1 MNELIQEYKTDLN
14 ILKKQHQKILNK
26 RYRVPVNENGRVIHK
41 LIEVDVDGKGVTI
54 INKGL
59 DQLEGKSN
67 KAGASIKNLV
77 VSLGLVKVAAAAF
90 NVLKN
95 SLDSAIS
102 RFDTMQKFP
111 KVMKALGFSAEDS
124 QRSINKLSDGI
135 DGLPTKLDDVV
146 ASTQQMTAIT
156 GDLDRSTDTVLA
168 LNNAFLAS
176 GASTED
182 ASRGMQ
188 QYNQML
194 STGQVDLESWKT
206 LQETMPLALQKTAE
220 AMGFVGKSAQRDL
233 YNALKEGTVTFDQ
246 FQDKL
251 IELGTGTGMLAT
263 LAKENSLGIA
273 TSFGNLS
280 NAVSKGVAN
289 LITKFD
295 ELVQKLTG
303 KTIAQNID
311 SMKSIINKSFEE
323 MSKVM
328 DILIDN
334 TDDMIS
340 AFKGLLDIVELLAPA
355 FIAATGAYVGF
366 KTALAL
372 GTLISFVGKIY
383 GVITALGSMVSM
395 FGVSGTAY
403 ALLSAIIPAGLTVFQ
418 LLSGVIGAAVA
429 AFIYFYKTSETFRNG
444 INKTIEVVKS
454 GLIKS
459 FEYLKGVFI
468 SILPTLQKVADT
480 VGNYLVKGFQ
490 KVVEV
495 GSAIASVA
503 VPAFFNFVDA
513 VKRIVSSGIERFGST
528 LSQIGSVLSGI
539 FSSGIELA
547 GNLLEKF
554 GGAFGKVGGVV
565 SLVIGILTKVAI
577 AALGLTG
584 PFGLAVSLIISFIS
598 AWAKT
603 GDFSADGITK
613 VFDQLSET
621 ISNVADSISQYLPQ
635 IIESITSVIT
645 SIVDK
650 IVEML
655 PQLTEIAIQLIQTL
669 TDAIVT
675 YLPKLIEISTKII
688 TTIVQGIS
696 LALPALLLAATEII
710 TKLISAFA
718 ELLPK
723 IIEVGTNLLTM
734 LIQGIVAALPTI
746 IEVVI
751 QIINTLIDGFLTV
764 LPMLLEVGLQ
774 IITSLVNAIITAL
787 PQLVEASTV
796 IVTTLL
802 TTIIEALPTLISAGI
817 QMLMALIGGIISIL
831 PLLINAAIQ
840 ITMALI
846 SALIS
851 ALPQIIAAGIQL
863 LLALIQ
869 GIISILP
876 QLVAAAIQITIA
888 LVNALINALP
898 QLISAGIKLI
908 VALVDGVIS
917 VLPQLVSAAIQL
929 MAALFKALVSAIPQL
944 LSAGVQLINALIRG
958 ILSLLGQ
965 LLSAGARLITG
976 LLSTIAQFLGQM
988 VNAGANLI
996 RNLVSGILSVIGSVT
1011 SAVSNIGNSIIDTLS
1026 GIDLFEI
1033 GSNII
1038 QGLINGI
1045 GSMVGAVAS
1054 KISEVAGNIKDKIT
1068 GALGIH
1074 SPSRWMRDYV
1084 GKFIPQGI
1092 AVGIE
1097 EDAKSA
1103 YSAMN
1108 KLSNGLM
1115 NSITPE
1121 SALGTSRMGMASV
1134 GSQIVNNTYNNQK
1147 QFDVEKLAQVIAKQ
1161 PVRVSSYL
1169 DGTLV
1174 GDNMDQRFGKVLNRR
1189 SYMRGE

>member
-1 MNELIQEYKTDLN
+1 MAD
-14 ILKKQHQKILNK
+14 
-26 RYRVPVNENGRVIHK
+26 GRVE
-41 LIEVDVDGKGVTI
+41 IEVDVDGKGVTI
-54 INKGL
+54 LNKGL

-273 TSFGNLS
+273 NSFGNLS

-603 GDFSADGITK
+603 GDFSVDGITK

-675 YLPKLIEISTKII
+675 YLPKLIEIATKII

-888 LVNALINALP
+888 LVNALISALP

>member
-1 MNELIQEYKTDLN
+1 MAD
-14 ILKKQHQKILNK
+14 
-26 RYRVPVNENGRVIHK
+26 GRVE
-41 LIEVDVDGKGVTI
+41 IEVDVDGKGVTI
-54 INKGL
+54 LNKGL

-554 GGAFGKVGGVV
+554 GGALGKVGGAV

-675 YLPKLIEISTKII
+675 YLPKLIEIATKII

-787 PQLVEASTV
+787 PQLIEASTV

-888 LVNALINALP
+888 LVNALISALP

-929 MAALFKALVSAIPQL
+929 MAALFKALVGAIPQL

-1097 EDAKSA
+1097 ADAKSA

-1161 PVRVSSYL
+1161 PVRVLSYL

-1174 GDNMDQRFGKVLNRR
+1174 GDDMDQRFGKVLNRR
-1189 SYMRGE
+1189 SYMRGG

>member
-1 MNELIQEYKTDLN
+1 MAD
-14 ILKKQHQKILNK
+14 
-26 RYRVPVNENGRVIHK
+26 GRVE
-41 LIEVDVDGKGVTI
+41 IEVDVDGKGVTI
-54 INKGL
+54 LNKGL

-111 KVMKALGFSAEDS
+111 KVMKALGFSVEDS
-124 QRSINKLSDGI
+124 QKSINKLSDGI

-323 MSKVM
+323 MSKIM

-372 GTLISFVGKIY
+372 GTLISFIGKIY

-554 GGAFGKVGGVV
+554 GGAFGKVGGAV

-577 AALGLTG
+577 AAIGLTG

-675 YLPKLIEISTKII
+675 YLPKLIEIATKII

-796 IVTTLL
+796 IITTLL

-876 QLVAAAIQITIA
+876 QLVVAAIQITIA
-888 LVNALINALP
+888 LVNALISALP

-929 MAALFKALVSAIPQL
+929 MTALFKALVSAIPQL

-1097 EDAKSA
+1097 ADAKSA

-1121 SALGTSRMGMASV
+1121 SALGTSRMGMASA

-1189 SYMRGE
+1189 SYMRGG

>member
-1 MNELIQEYKTDLN
+1 MAD
-14 ILKKQHQKILNK
+14 
-26 RYRVPVNENGRVIHK
+26 GRVE
-41 LIEVDVDGKGVTI
+41 IEVDVDGKGVTI
-54 INKGL
+54 LNKGL

-124 QRSINKLSDGI
+124 QKSINKLSNGI

-146 ASTQQMTAIT
+146 ARTQQMTAIT

-554 GGAFGKVGGVV
+554 GGAFGKVGGAV

-635 IIESITSVIT
+635 IIESITSVVT

-675 YLPKLIEISTKII
+675 YLPKLIEIATKII

-787 PQLVEASTV
+787 PQLFEASTV
-796 IVTTLL
+796 IITTLL

-876 QLVAAAIQITIA
+876 QLVVAAIQITIA
-888 LVNALINALP
+888 LVNALISALP

-1097 EDAKSA
+1097 ADAKSA

-1121 SALGTSRMGMASV
+1121 SALGTSRMGMASA

-1189 SYMRGE
+1189 SYMRGG

>member
-1 MNELIQEYKTDLN
+1 MAD
-14 ILKKQHQKILNK
+14 
-26 RYRVPVNENGRVIHK
+26 GRVE
-41 LIEVDVDGKGVTI
+41 IEVDVDGKGVTI
-54 INKGL
+54 LNKGL

-513 VKRIVSSGIERFGST
+513 VKRIVSSGVERFGST

-554 GGAFGKVGGVV
+554 GGALGKVGGAV

-675 YLPKLIEISTKII
+675 YLPKLIEIATKII

-888 LVNALINALP
+888 LVNALISALP

-1011 SAVSNIGNSIIDTLS
+1011 SAISNIGNSIIDTLS

-1097 EDAKSA
+1097 ADAKSA

-1121 SALGTSRMGMASV
+1121 SALGTSRMGMASA

-1147 QFDVEKLAQVIAKQ
+1147 QFEVEKLAQVIAKQ

-1189 SYMRGE
+1189 SYMRGG

>member
-1 MNELIQEYKTDLN
+1 MAD
-14 ILKKQHQKILNK
+14 
-26 RYRVPVNENGRVIHK
+26 GRVE
-41 LIEVDVDGKGVTI
+41 IEVDVDGKGVTI
-54 INKGL
+54 LNKGL

-135 DGLPTKLDDVV
+135 DGLPNKLDDVV

-675 YLPKLIEISTKII
+675 YLPKLIEIATKII

-888 LVNALINALP
+888 LVNALISALP

>member
-1 MNELIQEYKTDLN
+1 MAD
-14 ILKKQHQKILNK
+14 
-26 RYRVPVNENGRVIHK
+26 GRVE
-41 LIEVDVDGKGVTI
+41 IEVDVDGKGVTI
-54 INKGL
+54 LNKGL

-675 YLPKLIEISTKII
+675 YLPKLIEIATKII

-888 LVNALINALP
+888 LVNALISALP

-996 RNLVSGILSVIGSVT
+996 RNLVSGIISVIGSVT

-1074 SPSRWMRDYV
+1074 SPSSWMRDYV

>member
-1 MNELIQEYKTDLN
+1 MAD
-14 ILKKQHQKILNK
+14 
-26 RYRVPVNENGRVIHK
+26 GRVE
-41 LIEVDVDGKGVTI
+41 IEVDVDGKGVTI
-54 INKGL
+54 LNKGL

-124 QRSINKLSDGI
+124 QKSINKLSNGI

-146 ASTQQMTAIT
+146 ARTQQMTAIT

-635 IIESITSVIT
+635 IIESITSVVT

-675 YLPKLIEISTKII
+675 YLPKLIEIATKII

-888 LVNALINALP
+888 LVNALISALP

>member
-1 MNELIQEYKTDLN
+1 MAD
-14 ILKKQHQKILNK
+14 
-26 RYRVPVNENGRVIHK
+26 GRVE
-41 LIEVDVDGKGVTI
+41 IEVDVDGKGVTI
-54 INKGL
+54 LNKGL

-273 TSFGNLS
+273 TSLGNLS

-675 YLPKLIEISTKII
+675 YLPKLIEIATKII

-888 LVNALINALP
+888 LVNALISALP

>member
-1 MNELIQEYKTDLN
+1 MAD
-14 ILKKQHQKILNK
+14 
-26 RYRVPVNENGRVIHK
+26 GRVE
-41 LIEVDVDGKGVTI
+41 IEVDVDGKGVTI
-54 INKGL
+54 LNKGL

-468 SILPTLQKVADT
+468 SILPILQKVADT

-675 YLPKLIEISTKII
+675 YLPKLIEIATKII

-888 LVNALINALP
+888 LVNALISALP

>member
-1 MNELIQEYKTDLN
+1 MAD
-14 ILKKQHQKILNK
+14 
-26 RYRVPVNENGRVIHK
+26 GRVE
-41 LIEVDVDGKGVTI
+41 IEVDVDGKGVTI
-54 INKGL
+54 LNKGL

-124 QRSINKLSDGI
+124 QRSINKLSNGI
-135 DGLPTKLDDVV
+135 DGLPTKLDNVV

-480 VGNYLVKGFQ
+480 IGNYLVKGFQ

-675 YLPKLIEISTKII
+675 YLPKLIEIATKII

-888 LVNALINALP
+888 LVNALISALP

>member
-1 MNELIQEYKTDLN
+1 MAD
-14 ILKKQHQKILNK
+14 
-26 RYRVPVNENGRVIHK
+26 GRVE
-41 LIEVDVDGKGVTI
+41 IEVDVDGKGVTI
-54 INKGL
+54 LNKGL

-311 SMKSIINKSFEE
+311 SMKSIINESFEE

-554 GGAFGKVGGVV
+554 GGAFGKVGGAV

-675 YLPKLIEISTKII
+675 YLPKLIEIATKII

-888 LVNALINALP
+888 LVNALISALP

-1038 QGLINGI
+1038 QRLINGI

-1097 EDAKSA
+1097 ADAKSA

-1134 GSQIVNNTYNNQK
+1134 GSQIVNNTYNSQK
-1147 QFDVEKLAQVIAKQ
+1147 QFDVEKLAQVFAKQ

-1189 SYMRGE
+1189 SYMRGG

>member
-1 MNELIQEYKTDLN
+1 MAD
-14 ILKKQHQKILNK
+14 
-26 RYRVPVNENGRVIHK
+26 GRVE
-41 LIEVDVDGKGVTI
+41 IEVDVDGKGVTI
-54 INKGL
+54 LNKGL

-554 GGAFGKVGGVV
+554 GGAFGKVGGAV

-635 IIESITSVIT
+635 IIESITSVVT

-675 YLPKLIEISTKII
+675 YLPKLIEIATKII

-796 IVTTLL
+796 IITTLL

-869 GIISILP
+869 GIISTLP
-876 QLVAAAIQITIA
+876 QLVVAAIQITIA
-888 LVNALINALP
+888 LVNALISALP

-1097 EDAKSA
+1097 ADAKSA

-1121 SALGTSRMGMASV
+1121 SALGTSRMGMASA

-1189 SYMRGE
+1189 SYMRGG

>member
-1 MNELIQEYKTDLN
+1 MAD
-14 ILKKQHQKILNK
+14 
-26 RYRVPVNENGRVIHK
+26 GRVE
-41 LIEVDVDGKGVTI
+41 IEVDVDGKGVTI
-54 INKGL
+54 LNKGL

-675 YLPKLIEISTKII
+675 YLPKLIEIATKII

-888 LVNALINALP
+888 LINALISALP

>member
-1 MNELIQEYKTDLN
+1 MAD
-14 ILKKQHQKILNK
+14 
-26 RYRVPVNENGRVIHK
+26 GRVE
-41 LIEVDVDGKGVTI
+41 IEVDVDGKGVTI
-54 INKGL
+54 LNKGL

-124 QRSINKLSDGI
+124 QKSINKLSDGI

-554 GGAFGKVGGVV
+554 GGAFGKVGGAV

-635 IIESITSVIT
+635 IIESITSVVT

-675 YLPKLIEISTKII
+675 YLPKLIEIATKII

-796 IVTTLL
+796 IITTLL

-876 QLVAAAIQITIA
+876 QLVVAAIQITIA
-888 LVNALINALP
+888 LVNALISALP

-1097 EDAKSA
+1097 ADAKSA

-1121 SALGTSRMGMASV
+1121 SALGTSRMGMASA

-1189 SYMRGE
+1189 SYMRGG

>member
-1 MNELIQEYKTDLN
+1 MAD
-14 ILKKQHQKILNK
+14 
-26 RYRVPVNENGRVIHK
+26 GRVE
-41 LIEVDVDGKGVTI
+41 IEVDVDGKGVTI
-54 INKGL
+54 LNKGL

-554 GGAFGKVGGVV
+554 GGALGKVGGAV

-675 YLPKLIEISTKII
+675 YLPKLIEIATKII

-787 PQLVEASTV
+787 PQLIEASTV

-888 LVNALINALP
+888 LVNALISALP

-929 MAALFKALVSAIPQL
+929 MAALFKALVGAIPQL

-1097 EDAKSA
+1097 ADAKSA

-1174 GDNMDQRFGKVLNRR
+1174 GDDMDQRFGKVLNRR
-1189 SYMRGE
+1189 SYMRGG

>member
-1 MNELIQEYKTDLN
+1 MAD
-14 ILKKQHQKILNK
+14 
-26 RYRVPVNENGRVIHK
+26 GRVE
-41 LIEVDVDGKGVTI
+41 IEVDVDGKGVTI
-54 INKGL
+54 LNKGL

-675 YLPKLIEISTKII
+675 YLPKLIEIATKII

-787 PQLVEASTV
+787 PQLIEASTV

-888 LVNALINALP
+888 LVNALISALP

-929 MAALFKALVSAIPQL
+929 MAALFKALVGAIPQL

-1097 EDAKSA
+1097 ADAKSA

-1174 GDNMDQRFGKVLNRR
+1174 GDDMDQRFGKVLNRR
-1189 SYMRGE
+1189 SYMRGG

>member
-1 MNELIQEYKTDLN
+1 MAD
-14 ILKKQHQKILNK
+14 
-26 RYRVPVNENGRVIHK
+26 GRVE
-41 LIEVDVDGKGVTI
+41 IEVDVDGKGVTI
-54 INKGL
+54 LNKGL

-311 SMKSIINKSFEE
+311 SMKSIINESFEE

-554 GGAFGKVGGVV
+554 GGAFGKVGGAV

-621 ISNVADSISQYLPQ
+621 ISNVAGSISQYLPQ

-675 YLPKLIEISTKII
+675 YLPKLIEIATKII

-710 TKLISAFA
+710 TKLIFAFA

-888 LVNALINALP
+888 LVNALISALP

-996 RNLVSGILSVIGSVT
+996 RNLVSGILSVIGSVI

-1097 EDAKSA
+1097 ADAKSA

-1189 SYMRGE
+1189 SYMRGG

>member
-1 MNELIQEYKTDLN
+1 MAD
-14 ILKKQHQKILNK
+14 
-26 RYRVPVNENGRVIHK
+26 GRVE
-41 LIEVDVDGKGVTI
+41 IEVDVDGKGVTI
-54 INKGL
+54 LNKGL

-372 GTLISFVGKIY
+372 CTFISFVGKIY

-655 PQLTEIAIQLIQTL
+655 PQLTEIAIQLIQTF

-675 YLPKLIEISTKII
+675 YLPKLIEIATKII

-846 SALIS
+846 SVLIS

-888 LVNALINALP
+888 LVNALISALP

>member
-1 MNELIQEYKTDLN
+1 MAD
-14 ILKKQHQKILNK
+14 
-26 RYRVPVNENGRVIHK
+26 GRVE
-41 LIEVDVDGKGVTI
+41 IEVDVDGKGVTI
-54 INKGL
+54 LNKGL

-124 QRSINKLSDGI
+124 QKSINKLSNGI

-146 ASTQQMTAIT
+146 ARTQQMTAIT

-598 AWAKT
+598 AWSKT

-675 YLPKLIEISTKII
+675 YLPKLIEIATKII

-718 ELLPK
+718 ELLPR

-888 LVNALINALP
+888 LVNALISALP

>member
-1 MNELIQEYKTDLN
+1 MAD
-14 ILKKQHQKILNK
+14 
-26 RYRVPVNENGRVIHK
+26 GRVE
-41 LIEVDVDGKGVTI
+41 IEVDVDGKGVTI
-54 INKGL
+54 LNKGL

-311 SMKSIINKSFEE
+311 SMKSIINESFEE

-355 FIAATGAYVGF
+355 FIAATGACVGF

-554 GGAFGKVGGVV
+554 GGAFGKVGGAV

-675 YLPKLIEISTKII
+675 YLPKLIEIATKII

-817 QMLMALIGGIISIL
+817 QMLMALIGGITSIL

-888 LVNALINALP
+888 LVNALISTLP

-1097 EDAKSA
+1097 ADAKSA

-1121 SALGTSRMGMASV
+1121 SALGTSRMRMASV

-1174 GDNMDQRFGKVLNRR
+1174 GDNMDQLFGKVLNRR
-1189 SYMRGE
+1189 SYMRGG

>member
-1 MNELIQEYKTDLN
+1 MAD
-14 ILKKQHQKILNK
+14 
-26 RYRVPVNENGRVIHK
+26 GRVE
-41 LIEVDVDGKGVTI
+41 IEVDVDGKGVTI
-54 INKGL
+54 LNKGL

-263 LAKENSLGIA
+263 LAKENSLGID

-554 GGAFGKVGGVV
+554 GGALGKVGGAV

-675 YLPKLIEISTKII
+675 YLPKLIEIATKII

-888 LVNALINALP
+888 LVNALISALP

-944 LSAGVQLINALIRG
+944 LLAGVQLINALIRG

-1011 SAVSNIGNSIIDTLS
+1011 SAISNIGNSIIDTLS

-1097 EDAKSA
+1097 ADAKSA

-1121 SALGTSRMGMASV
+1121 SALGTSRMGMASA

-1189 SYMRGE
+1189 SYMRGG

>member
-1 MNELIQEYKTDLN
+1 MAD
-14 ILKKQHQKILNK
+14 
-26 RYRVPVNENGRVIHK
+26 GRVE
-41 LIEVDVDGKGVTI
+41 IEVDVDGKGVTI
-54 INKGL
+54 LNKGL

-111 KVMKALGFSAEDS
+111 KVMKALGFSAKDS

-675 YLPKLIEISTKII
+675 YLPKLIEIATKII

-888 LVNALINALP
+888 LVNALISALP

>member
-1 MNELIQEYKTDLN
+1 MAD
-14 ILKKQHQKILNK
+14 
-26 RYRVPVNENGRVIHK
+26 GRVE
-41 LIEVDVDGKGVTI
+41 IEVDVDGKGVAI
-54 INKGL
+54 LNKGL

-124 QRSINKLSDGI
+124 QRSINKLSGGI

-280 NAVSKGVAN
+280 NAFSKGVAN

-675 YLPKLIEISTKII
+675 YLPKLIEIATKII

-888 LVNALINALP
+888 LVNALISALP

>member
-1 MNELIQEYKTDLN
+1 MAD
-14 ILKKQHQKILNK
+14 
-26 RYRVPVNENGRVIHK
+26 GRVE
-41 LIEVDVDGKGVTI
+41 IEVDVDGKGVTI
-54 INKGL
+54 LNKGL

-311 SMKSIINKSFEE
+311 SMKSIINESFEE

-554 GGAFGKVGGVV
+554 GGAFGKVGGAV

-635 IIESITSVIT
+635 IIESITSVVT

-675 YLPKLIEISTKII
+675 YLPKLIEIATKII

-796 IVTTLL
+796 IITTLL

-876 QLVAAAIQITIA
+876 QLVVAAIQITIA
-888 LVNALINALP
+888 LVNALISALP

-929 MAALFKALVSAIPQL
+929 MTALFKALVSAIPQL

-1097 EDAKSA
+1097 ADAKSA

-1121 SALGTSRMGMASV
+1121 SALGTSRMGMASA

-1189 SYMRGE
+1189 SYMRGG

>member
-1 MNELIQEYKTDLN
+1 MAD
-14 ILKKQHQKILNK
+14 
-26 RYRVPVNENGRVIHK
+26 GRVE
-41 LIEVDVDGKGVTI
+41 IEVDVDGKGVTI
-54 INKGL
+54 LNKGL

-124 QRSINKLSDGI
+124 QKSINKLSNGI

-146 ASTQQMTAIT
+146 ARTQQMTAIT

-554 GGAFGKVGGVV
+554 GGAFGKVGGAV

-635 IIESITSVIT
+635 IIESITSVVT

-675 YLPKLIEISTKII
+675 YLPKLIEIATKII

-796 IVTTLL
+796 IITTLL

-869 GIISILP
+869 GIISTLP
-876 QLVAAAIQITIA
+876 QLVVAAIQITIA
-888 LVNALINALP
+888 LVNALISALP

-1097 EDAKSA
+1097 ADAKSA

-1121 SALGTSRMGMASV
+1121 SALGTSRMGMASA

-1189 SYMRGE
+1189 SYMRGG

>member
-1 MNELIQEYKTDLN
+1 MAD
-14 ILKKQHQKILNK
+14 
-26 RYRVPVNENGRVIHK
+26 GRVE
-41 LIEVDVDGKGVTI
+41 IEVDVDGKGVTI
-54 INKGL
+54 LNKGL

-95 SLDSAIS
+95 SLHSAIS

-675 YLPKLIEISTKII
+675 YLPKLIEIATKII

-888 LVNALINALP
+888 LVNALISALP

-1068 GALGIH
+1068 SALGIH

-1097 EDAKSA
+1097 ENAKSA

>member
-1 MNELIQEYKTDLN
+1 MAD
-14 ILKKQHQKILNK
+14 
-26 RYRVPVNENGRVIHK
+26 GRVE
-41 LIEVDVDGKGVTI
+41 IEVDVDGKGVTI
-54 INKGL
+54 LNKGL

-403 ALLSAIIPAGLTVFQ
+403 ALLSAIIPVGLTVFQ

-613 VFDQLSET
+613 VFDQLSEK

-675 YLPKLIEISTKII
+675 YLPKLIEIATKII

-888 LVNALINALP
+888 LVNALISALP

>member
-1 MNELIQEYKTDLN
+1 MAD
-14 ILKKQHQKILNK
+14 
-26 RYRVPVNENGRVIHK
+26 GRVE
-41 LIEVDVDGKGVTI
+41 IEVDVDGKGVTI
-54 INKGL
+54 LNKGL

-459 FEYLKGVFI
+459 FEYLKGVLI

-554 GGAFGKVGGVV
+554 GGALGKVGGAV

-675 YLPKLIEISTKII
+675 YLPKLIEIATKII

-888 LVNALINALP
+888 LVNALISALP

-944 LSAGVQLINALIRG
+944 LLAGVQLINALIRG

-1011 SAVSNIGNSIIDTLS
+1011 SAISNIGNSIIDTLS

-1097 EDAKSA
+1097 ADAKSA

-1121 SALGTSRMGMASV
+1121 SALGTSRMGMASA

-1189 SYMRGE
+1189 SYMRGG

>member
-1 MNELIQEYKTDLN
+1 MAD
-14 ILKKQHQKILNK
+14 
-26 RYRVPVNENGRVIHK
+26 GRVE
-41 LIEVDVDGKGVTI
+41 IEVDVDGKGVTI
-54 INKGL
+54 LNKGL

-675 YLPKLIEISTKII
+675 YLPKLIEIATKII

-888 LVNALINALP
+888 LVNALISALP

-1011 SAVSNIGNSIIDTLS
+1011 IAVSNIGNSIIDTLS

>member
-1 MNELIQEYKTDLN
+1 MAD
-14 ILKKQHQKILNK
+14 
-26 RYRVPVNENGRVIHK
+26 GRVE
-41 LIEVDVDGKGVTI
+41 IEVDVDGKGVTI
-54 INKGL
+54 LNKGL

-621 ISNVADSISQYLPQ
+621 ISNVADSISRYLPQ

-675 YLPKLIEISTKII
+675 YLPKLIEIATKII

-888 LVNALINALP
+888 LVNALISALP

>member
-1 MNELIQEYKTDLN
+1 MAD
-14 ILKKQHQKILNK
+14 
-26 RYRVPVNENGRVIHK
+26 GRVE
-41 LIEVDVDGKGVTI
+41 IEVDVDGKGVTI
-54 INKGL
+54 LNKGL

-124 QRSINKLSDGI
+124 QKSINKLSNGI

-146 ASTQQMTAIT
+146 ARTQQMTAIT

-383 GVITALGSMVSM
+383 GVITALGSMVNM

-554 GGAFGKVGGVV
+554 GGAFGKVGGAV

-635 IIESITSVIT
+635 IIESITSVVT

-675 YLPKLIEISTKII
+675 YLPKLIEIATKII

-796 IVTTLL
+796 IITTLL

-876 QLVAAAIQITIA
+876 QLVVAAIQITIA
-888 LVNALINALP
+888 LVNALISALP

-1097 EDAKSA
+1097 ADAKSA

-1121 SALGTSRMGMASV
+1121 SALGTSRMGMASA

-1189 SYMRGE
+1189 SYMRGG

>member
-1 MNELIQEYKTDLN
+1 MAD
-14 ILKKQHQKILNK
+14 
-26 RYRVPVNENGRVIHK
+26 GRVE
-41 LIEVDVDGKGVTI
+41 IEVDVDGKGVTI
-54 INKGL
+54 LNKGL

-675 YLPKLIEISTKII
+675 YLPKLIEIATKII

-888 LVNALINALP
+888 LVNALISALP

-1068 GALGIH
+1068 GVLGIH

>member
-1 MNELIQEYKTDLN
+1 MAD
-14 ILKKQHQKILNK
+14 
-26 RYRVPVNENGRVIHK
+26 GRVE
-41 LIEVDVDGKGVTI
+41 IEVDVDGKGVTI
-54 INKGL
+54 LNKGL

-124 QRSINKLSDGI
+124 QKSINKLSNGI

-146 ASTQQMTAIT
+146 ARTQQMTAIT

-554 GGAFGKVGGVV
+554 GGAFGKVGGAV

-635 IIESITSVIT
+635 IIESITSVVT

-675 YLPKLIEISTKII
+675 YLPKLIEIATKII

-888 LVNALINALP
+888 LVNALISALP

-1011 SAVSNIGNSIIDTLS
+1011 SAISNIGNSIIDTLS

-1097 EDAKSA
+1097 ADAKSA

-1134 GSQIVNNTYNNQK
+1134 GSRIVNNTYNNQK
-1147 QFDVEKLAQVIAKQ
+1147 QLDVEKLAQVIAKH

>member
-1 MNELIQEYKTDLN
+1 MAD
-14 ILKKQHQKILNK
+14 
-26 RYRVPVNENGRVIHK
+26 GRVE
-41 LIEVDVDGKGVTI
+41 IEVDVDGKGVTI
-54 INKGL
+54 LNKGL

-539 FSSGIELA
+539 FSSSIELA

-675 YLPKLIEISTKII
+675 YLPKLIEIATKII

-888 LVNALINALP
+888 LVNALISALP

-908 VALVDGVIS
+908 VAFVDGVIS

-1084 GKFIPQGI
+1084 GKVIPQGI

>member
-1 MNELIQEYKTDLN
+1 MAD
-14 ILKKQHQKILNK
+14 
-26 RYRVPVNENGRVIHK
+26 GRGE
-41 LIEVDVDGKGVTI
+41 IEVDVDGKGVTI
-54 INKGL
+54 LNKGL

-311 SMKSIINKSFEE
+311 SMKSIINESFEE

-554 GGAFGKVGGVV
+554 GGAFGKVGGAV

-635 IIESITSVIT
+635 IIESITSVVT

-675 YLPKLIEISTKII
+675 YLPKLIEIATKII

-888 LVNALINALP
+888 LVNALISALP

-1011 SAVSNIGNSIIDTLS
+1011 SAISNIGNSIIDTLS

-1097 EDAKSA
+1097 ADAKSA

-1121 SALGTSRMGMASV
+1121 SALGTSRMGMASA

-1189 SYMRGE
+1189 SYMRGG

>member
-1 MNELIQEYKTDLN
+1 MAD
-14 ILKKQHQKILNK
+14 
-26 RYRVPVNENGRVIHK
+26 GRVE
-41 LIEVDVDGKGVTI
+41 IEVDVDGKGVTI
-54 INKGL
+54 LNKGL

-311 SMKSIINKSFEE
+311 SMKSIINESFEE

-554 GGAFGKVGGVV
+554 GGAFGKVGGAV

-635 IIESITSVIT
+635 IIESITSVVT

-655 PQLTEIAIQLIQTL
+655 PQLTEIAIQLIQIL

-675 YLPKLIEISTKII
+675 YLPKLIEIATKII

-796 IVTTLL
+796 IITTLL

-876 QLVAAAIQITIA
+876 QLVVAAIQITIA
-888 LVNALINALP
+888 LVNALISALP

-929 MAALFKALVSAIPQL
+929 MTALFKALVSAIPQL

-1097 EDAKSA
+1097 ADAKSA

-1121 SALGTSRMGMASV
+1121 SALGTSRMGMASA

-1189 SYMRGE
+1189 SYMRGG